1 MALMVKETTLSGIK
15 SIFDANYARHYSRPE
30 ISIPSNFGVTA
41 DDLYIDSVYRY
52 NKDLGFLFNKELLYS
67 AYKRENVKRA
77 LEFLKKVESAENIP
91 FKLMPHQEAAIIDG
105 IARTHYGI
113 FFEMRLGKTITAL
126 VLSIFWCHLYNNVK
140 TILVLAPLSA
150 VETWEREAKRIKEQI
165 NIINLPFM
173 NGKNGKEIELKEN
186 EINLIITNYEYL
198 RTKKAPMLL
207 SKLKVGEYILILD
220 EGHRVKNVNTKTHK
234 LSYMLSSKARKVL
247 LLTGTPLGS
256 GLEDIYGIAK
266 CLHSE
271 YLLGVRSLTEFRKTY
286 MFPVGDKFWKPKKES
301 YDIIIKSIAKFSIS
315 AKQSDVF
322 KEATVQKEVLHYK
335 LNSTQKK
342 YYDSIKEGILA
353 ELEDGVITINNALVE
368 SMKLL
373 QVLSG
378 FVIIPEE
385 PKPRIE
391 HFDTGKEALLLDIF
405 EDYTGQAVVWIIFD
419 EEERRLL
426 ELFKRYK
433 ISARA
438 ISGSTP
444 PSKRSEILRDFHN
457 GAFRVLISK
466 ASILGAGIDLS
477 NAKLSIFYSRD
488 YSYINRHQALS
499 RQLNLNK
506 PGVYTVIDLV
516 GANTIDERVLE
527 VIENK
532 EDLTTRIKDATSFK
546 KLFV

>member
-1 MALMVKETTLSGIK
+1 VVINIKKNIKLSWMKELFDIYYARYTTL
-15 SIFDANYARHYSRPE
+15 PE
-30 ISIPSNFGVTA
+30 IISNHFGVTT
-41 DDLYIDSVYRY
+41 DDLYLDTVYRFA
-52 NKDLGFLFNKELLYS
+52 KDIGSPITKEALYEVHKYS
-67 AYKRENVKRA
+67 NVKRA
-77 LEFLKKVESAENIP
+77 LDFLKRVNDAENIP
-91 FKLMPHQEAAIIDG
+91 FKLMPHQHAAIIDG
-105 IARTHYGI
+105 MLRTHYGI

-126 VLSIFWCHLYNNVK
+126 ILSVFWYYLYDNVK
-140 TILVLAPLSA
+140 TVLVLAPLSA
-150 VETWEREAKRIKEQI
+150 VETWEKEAKRIKEPI
-165 NIINLPFM
+165 NVINLPM
-173 NGKNGKEIELKEN
+173 SNGKEIKLEEDKL
-186 EINLIITNYEYL
+186 NLIISNYEYL
-198 RTKKAPMLL
+198 RTKKAPTLL
-207 SKLKVGEYILILD
+207 SKLKAGEFILILD

-234 LSYMLSSKARKVL
+234 ISYSLSNTARKVL

-271 YLLGVRSLTEFRKTY
+271 YLLGVKSLTEFRDTY
-286 MFPVGDKFWKPKKES
+286 MFLIGDRFWKPKKEA
-301 YDIIIKSIAKFSIS
+301 YGRIIKSIAKFSIS
-315 AKQSDVF
+315 AKQSDIF

-335 LNSTQKK
+335 LNSTQRK

-391 HFDTGKEALLLDIF
+391 HFDTEKEKLLIDIF
-405 EDYTGQAVVWIIFD
+405 EDYTDQAVVWIIFD
-419 EEERRLL
+419 EEEKRLL

-444 PSKRSEILRDFHN
+444 SSKRSEILKDFHN
-457 GAFRVLISK
+457 GMFRVLISK

-506 PGVYTVIDLV
+506 PGVYTVIDIV
-516 GANTIDERVLE
+516 CSNTIDEKVLE
-527 VIENK
+527 IIESK

-546 KLFV
+546 KLLM

>member
-1 MALMVKETTLSGIK
+1 MVINIKKNIKLSWMKELFDIYYARYTTL
-15 SIFDANYARHYSRPE
+15 PE
-30 ISIPSNFGVTA
+30 IISNHFGVTT
-41 DDLYIDSVYRY
+41 DDLYLDTVYRFA
-52 NKDLGFLFNKELLYS
+52 KDIGSPITKEALYEVHKYS
-67 AYKRENVKRA
+67 NVKRA
-77 LEFLKKVESAENIP
+77 LDFLKRVNDAENIP
-91 FKLMPHQEAAIIDG
+91 FKLMPHQHAAIIDG
-105 IARTHYGI
+105 MLRTHYGI

-126 VLSIFWCHLYNNVK
+126 ILSVFWYYLYDNVK
-140 TILVLAPLSA
+140 TVLVLAPLSA
-150 VETWEREAKRIKEQI
+150 VETWEKEAKRIKEPI
-165 NIINLPFM
+165 NVINLPM
-173 NGKNGKEIELKEN
+173 SNGKEIKLEEDKL
-186 EINLIITNYEYL
+186 NLIISNYEYL
-198 RTKKAPMLL
+198 RTKKAPTLL
-207 SKLKVGEYILILD
+207 SKLKAGEFILILD

-234 LSYMLSSKARKVL
+234 ISYSLSNTARKVL

-271 YLLGVRSLTEFRKTY
+271 YLLGVKSLTEFRDTY
-286 MFPVGDKFWKPKKES
+286 MFLIGDRFWKPKKEA
-301 YDIIIKSIAKFSIS
+301 YGRIIKSIAKFSIS
-315 AKQSDVF
+315 AKQSDIF

-335 LNSTQKK
+335 LNSTQRK

-391 HFDTGKEALLLDIF
+391 HFDTEKEKLLIDIF
-405 EDYTGQAVVWIIFD
+405 EDYTDQAVVWIIFD
-419 EEERRLL
+419 EEEKRLL

-444 PSKRSEILRDFHN
+444 SSKRSEILKDFHN
-457 GAFRVLISK
+457 GMFRVLISK

-506 PGVYTVIDLV
+506 PGVYTVIDIV
-516 GANTIDERVLE
+516 CSNTIDEKVLE
-527 VIENK
+527 IIESK

-546 KLFV
+546 KLLM

>member
-1 MALMVKETTLSGIK
+1 MTLMVKETTLSGIK
-15 SIFDANYARHYSRPE
+15 ALFDTTYARYYSRPE
-30 ISIPSNFGVTA
+30 ISIPSNFGVTV
-41 DDLYIDSVYRY
+41 DDLYIDSAYRH
-52 NKDLGFLFNKELLYS
+52 NKDLGFFFNKEFLYS
-67 AYKRENVKRA
+67 AYKRENVKKA
-77 LEFLKKVESAENIP
+77 LEFLKKVENVENIP
-91 FKLMPHQEAAIIDG
+91 FKLMPHQEAAVIDG
-105 IARTHYGI
+105 LPRSHYGI

-126 VLSIFWCHLYNNVK
+126 VLSIFWCYLYDNVK

-150 VETWEREAKRIKEQI
+150 VETWEREAKRIKEPI

-198 RTKKAPMLL
+198 RTKKAPTLL
-207 SKLKVGEYILILD
+207 SKLKVGEFILILD

-301 YDIIIKSIAKFSIS
+301 YDRIIKSIAKFSIS

-322 KEATVQKEVLHYK
+322 KEATVQKEVLHYR

-391 HFDTGKEALLLDIF
+391 YFETEKEKLLLDIF
-405 EDYTGQAVVWIIFD
+405 EDYTDQAVVWIIFD

-433 ISARA
+433 IPARA

-457 GAFRVLISK
+457 GVFRVLISK

-516 GANTIDERVLE
+516 GANTIDERVLD
-527 VIENK
+527 VIESK

-546 KLFV
+546 KLLM

>member
-1 MALMVKETTLSGIK
+1 MLVNTRKNIKLSEIKALFDTHYAKYIALPET
-15 SIFDANYARHYSRPE
+15 
-30 ISIPSNFGVTA
+30 IPSHFGVSA
-41 DDLYIDSVYRY
+41 NDLYLDTVYRFT
-52 NKDLGFLFNKELLYS
+52 KDIGSPITKEALHRVHKYD
-67 AYKRENVKRA
+67 NVKRA
-77 LEFLKKVESAENIP
+77 LDFLKRVNDAENIP
-91 FKLMPHQEAAIIDG
+91 FRLMPHQHAAIIDG
-105 IARTHYGI
+105 MFRTHYGI

-126 VLSIFWCHLYNNVK
+126 ILSVFWYYLYDNVK
-140 TILVLAPLSA
+140 TVLVLAPLSA
-150 VETWEREAKRIKEQI
+150 VETWEKEAKRIKEPI
-165 NIINLPFM
+165 NVINLPM
-173 NGKNGKEIELKEN
+173 SNGKEIKLDEDKL
-186 EINLIITNYEYL
+186 ILIITNYEYL
-198 RTKKAPMLL
+198 RTKKAPTLL
-207 SKLKVGEYILILD
+207 SKLKVGEFILILD

-234 LSYMLSSKARKVL
+234 ISYALSNMARKVL

-271 YLLGVRSLTEFRKTY
+271 YLLGVKSLTEFRNTY
-286 MFPVGDKFWKPKKES
+286 MFPVVDRFWKPKKES
-301 YDIIIKSIAKFSIS
+301 YDRIIKSISKFSIS

-322 KEATVQKEVLHYK
+322 KEATVQKEVLHYR
-335 LNSTQKK
+335 LNSTQRK

-391 HFDTGKEALLLDIF
+391 HFDTEKEKLLIDIF
-405 EDYTGQAVVWIIFD
+405 EDYTDQAVVWIIFD
-419 EEERRLL
+419 EEEKRLL

-433 ISARA
+433 IPARA

-444 PSKRSEILRDFHN
+444 PSKRSEILKDFHN
-457 GAFRVLISK
+457 GMFRVLISK
-466 ASILGAGIDLS
+466 ASIFGTGIDLS

-516 GANTIDERVLE
+516 CSNTIDEKVLE
-527 VIENK
+527 IIESK

-546 KLFV
+546 KLLM

>member
-1 MALMVKETTLSGIK
+1 MTKNTKLSIIK
-15 SIFDANYARHYSRPE
+15 SIFDTNYARALPLPKSVPE
-30 ISIPSNFGVTA
+30 NFGVTA
-41 DDLYIDSVYRY
+41 EDLYLDTSYRFGKDIGTLFRKEILYGFYNFRNVDRAID
-52 NKDLGFLFNKELLYS
+52 
-67 AYKRENVKRA
+67 
-77 LEFLKKVESAENIP
+77 FLKRVYNAENIP
-91 FKLMPHQEAAIIDG
+91 FQLMPHQQAAIIDG
-105 IARTHYGI
+105 ILRTHYGI

-126 VLSIFWCHLYNNVK
+126 ILSIFWYYLFDNVK
-140 TILVLAPLSA
+140 TVLVLAPLSA
-150 VETWEREAKRIKEQI
+150 VETWEREAKRIKEPI

-173 NGKNGKEIELKEN
+173 NGKEIKLEEDKL
-186 EINLIITNYEYL
+186 NLIITNYEYL
-198 RTKKAPMLL
+198 RTQKAPMLL
-207 SKLKVGEYILILD
+207 SKLKVGEFILILD

-234 LSYMLSSKARKVL
+234 ISYMLSSMARRVL

-256 GLEDIYGIAK
+256 GIEDIYGIAK

-271 YLLGVRSLTEFRKTY
+271 YLLGVRSLTEFRNTY
-286 MFPVGDKFWKPKKES
+286 MFPVGDRFWKPKKEA
-301 YDIIIKSIAKFSIS
+301 YNRIIESISKFSIS

-322 KEATVQKEVLHYK
+322 KEATIQKEVLHYK

-385 PKPRIE
+385 PEPRIE
-391 HFDTGKEALLLDIF
+391 HFDTQKEKLLLDIF
-405 EDYTGQAVVWIIFD
+405 EDYTDQAVVWVIFD
-419 EEERRLL
+419 EEEKRLL

-433 ISARA
+433 IPARA

-444 PSKRSEILRDFHN
+444 PSKRSEILKDFHN
-457 GAFRVLISK
+457 GLFRVLISK

-516 GANTIDERVLE
+516 GANTIDEKVLE
-527 VIENK
+527 VIESK

-546 KLFV
+546 KLLM

>member
-1 MALMVKETTLSGIK
+1 MKNTKTLSQVK
-15 SIFDANYARHYSRPE
+15 REF
-30 ISIPSNFGVTA
+30 
-41 DDLYIDSVYRY
+41 DLYYVHSLPLPTQVPDGFGPTVKDLELDTRYRY
-52 NKDLGFLFNKELLYS
+52 LSDASPMNVKALLYS
-67 AYKRENVKRA
+67 TYPHENVSRA
-77 LEFLKKVESAENIP
+77 FEFLKRVNNVETIP
-91 FKLMPHQEAAIIDG
+91 FKLMPHQQTAVFDG
-105 IARTHYGI
+105 LCRSHFGI

-126 VLSIFWCHLYNNVK
+126 VLSLFWYYLYDDLNTV
-140 TILVLAPLSA
+140 LVLAPLSA
-150 VETWEREAKRIKEQI
+150 VETWERESLRIREPIKVH
-165 NIINLPFM
+165 NLPFS
-173 NGKNGKEIELKEN
+173 NGKEIELVPDKLN
-186 EINLIITNYEYL
+186 VIVTNYEYL
-198 RTKKAPMLL
+198 RTQKAEKLF
-207 SKLKVGEYILILD
+207 SKLEVGKFILILD
-220 EGHRVKNVNTKTHK
+220 EGHRVKNVTTKTHK
-234 LSYMLSSKARKVL
+234 LSYFLSTKARKVL

-256 GLEDIYGIAK
+256 GIEDVYGVSK

-271 YLLGVRSLTEFRKTY
+271 YLLGVKNLNEFRKLY
-286 MFPVGDKFWKPKKES
+286 MFQVGDRFWKPKRDS
-301 YDIIIKSIAKFSIS
+301 YDRIVKSISNFSIS

-322 KEATVQKEVLHYK
+322 KEATVQREVLHYR
-335 LNSTQKK
+335 LNSIQRK
-342 YYDSIKEGILA
+342 YYDSIREGILA

-385 PKPRIE
+385 VDKVRIE
-391 HFDTGKEALLLDIF
+391 HFDTEKENLLLDLLQ
-405 EDYTGQAVVWIIFD
+405 DYQGQAVVWVIFD

-426 ELFKRYK
+426 ELFKKNK
-433 ISARA
+433 ISSRA

-444 PSKRSEILRDFHN
+444 VAKRVEILKDFHN
-457 GAFRVLISK
+457 GVFKVLISK

-506 PGVYTVIDLV
+506 PGVYTVIDIV
-516 GANTIDERVLE
+516 CANTIDERVLE

-546 KLFV
+546 RLLQ

>member
-1 MALMVKETTLSGIK
+1 MTSKILLSRIKADFDTRFVTNEDIPESIEQYYGVK
-15 SIFDANYARHYSRPE
+15 
-30 ISIPSNFGVTA
+30 FGVA
-41 DDLYIDSVYRY
+41 AKDLYIDTFYRY
-52 NKDLGFLFNKELLYS
+52 MKEIGILLNKGFLYGN
-67 AYKRENVKRA
+67 YKRENIQKA
-77 LEFLKKVESAENIP
+77 LEFLKKVENAENIP

-105 IARTHYGI
+105 MARAHYGI

-126 VLSIFWCHLYNNVK
+126 ILSIFWCYLYDDVK

-150 VETWEREAKRIKEQI
+150 IEAWEREAKRIKEPI
-165 NIINLPFM
+165 NIINIPFM
-173 NGKNGKEIELKEN
+173 NGKNGKEIELKEDK
-186 EINLIITNYEYL
+186 INLIITNYEYL
-198 RTKKAPMLL
+198 RTKKAPTLL
-207 SKLKVGEYILILD
+207 SKLKIGEYILILD
-220 EGHRVKNVNTKTHK
+220 EGHRVKNIHTKTHK
-234 LSYMLSSKARKVL
+234 LSYMLSSNARKVL

-256 GLEDIYGIAK
+256 GIEDIYGIAK

-271 YLLGVRSLTEFRKTY
+271 YLLGVRSLKEFREIY
-286 MFPVGDKFWKPKKES
+286 MFKIGDRYWKPKRES
-301 YDIIIKSIAKFSIS
+301 YDRIIESISKFSIS

-322 KEATVQKEVLHYK
+322 KEATVQREVLHYK

-391 HFDTGKEALLLDIF
+391 YFETEKEKLLLDIF
-405 EDYTGQAVVWIIFD
+405 EDYTDQAVVWVIFD
-419 EEERRLL
+419 EEEKRLL
-426 ELFKRYK
+426 ELFKRNK

-444 PSKRSEILRDFHN
+444 PSKRSEILKDFHN
-457 GAFRVLISK
+457 GLFRVLISK

-516 GANTIDERVLE
+516 GANTIDERVLD
-527 VIENK
+527 VIESK

-546 KLFV
+546 KLLM

>member
-1 MALMVKETTLSGIK
+1 MASKILLSAVKSYFDTRFVRNETLPE
-15 SIFDANYARHYSRPE
+15 SIEEYFGVK
-30 ISIPSNFGVTA
+30 FGVTA
-41 DDLYIDSVYRY
+41 KDLYIDTFYRY
-52 NKDLGFLFNKELLYS
+52 MKEIGILLKKGFLYGN
-67 AYKRENVKRA
+67 YKRENIQKA
-77 LEFLKKVESAENIP
+77 LEFLKKVENAENIP

-105 IARTHYGI
+105 MARAHYGI

-126 VLSIFWCHLYNNVK
+126 ILSIFWCYLYDNVK

-150 VETWEREAKRIKEQI
+150 IEAWEREAKRIKEPI
-165 NIINLPFM
+165 NIINIPFM
-173 NGKNGKEIELKEN
+173 NGKNGKEIELKEDK
-186 EINLIITNYEYL
+186 INLIITNYEYL
-198 RTKKAPMLL
+198 RTKKAPTLL
-207 SKLKVGEYILILD
+207 SKLKIGEYILILD
-220 EGHRVKNVNTKTHK
+220 EGHRVKNIHTKTHK
-234 LSYMLSSKARKVL
+234 LSYMLSSNARKVL

-256 GLEDIYGIAK
+256 GIEDIYGIAK

-271 YLLGVRSLTEFRKTY
+271 YLLGVRSLKEFREIY
-286 MFPVGDKFWKPKKES
+286 MFKIGDRYWKPKRES
-301 YDIIIKSIAKFSIS
+301 YDRIIESISKFSIS

-322 KEATVQKEVLHYK
+322 KEATVQREVLHYK

-368 SMKLL
+368 SMKLP

-391 HFDTGKEALLLDIF
+391 YFETEKEKLLLDIF
-405 EDYTGQAVVWIIFD
+405 EDYTDQAVVWVIFD
-419 EEERRLL
+419 EEEKRLL
-426 ELFKRYK
+426 ELFKRNK
-433 ISARA
+433 ISARS

-457 GAFRVLISK
+457 GLFRVLISK

-516 GANTIDERVLE
+516 CANTIDERVLD
-527 VIENK
+527 VIESK

-546 KLFV
+546 KLLM